1 KMIENVNK
9 IRKSMMKKPVLTL
22 VIALLV
28 IAAIAINS
36 TRGFAAPQTPAKQ
49 EASAKPLAPDF
60 TLRDLDG
67 ERVALKSLRG
77 KLVLVNFWATWCPP
91 CRREIPDLNR
101 IHSAYK
107 EQGVV
112 VLGVSWDE
120 LSSEQIK
127 GFVSN
132 YKVVYPILHGTQSEL
147 SVIGRAYK
155 WEGYLPTTYVVDREG
170 HLQDKHVGAG
180 SEKLFLRM
188 IEPYL

>member
-1 KMIENVNK
+1 MFERMNK
-9 IRKSMMKKPVLTL
+9 VRKSMMKKPVLTL
-22 VIALLV
+22 VIALMA
-28 IAAIAINS
+28 IAALVVNS
-36 TRGFAAPQTPAKQ
+36 TRGIAAPQAPTKQ
-49 EASAKPLAPDF
+49 ETSAKPMAPDF

-77 KLVLVNFWATWCPP
+77 KVVLVNFWATWCPP
-91 CRREIPDLNR
+91 CRMEIPDLNR
-101 IHSAYK
+101 IHTAYE

-127 GFVSN
+127 GFVKN
-132 YKVVYPILHGTQSEL
+132 YKVTYPVLHGTQSEL
-147 SVIGRAYK
+147 SEVGRAYK

-170 HLQDKHVGAG
+170 RIQDKHVGAG

-188 IEPYL
+188 IEPHL

>member
-1 KMIENVNK
+1 MIENVNK

-22 VIALLV
+22 VIALL
-28 IAAIAINS
+28 AITALVVNS
-36 TRGFAAPQTPAKQ
+36 TRGIAAPQAPAKT
-49 EASAKPLAPDF
+49 EASAKPMAPDF

-91 CRREIPDLNR
+91 CRMEIPDLNR

-127 GFVSN
+127 GFVRN

-147 SVIGRAYK
+147 SEIGRAYK

-170 HLQDKHVGAG
+170 RLQDKHVGAG
-180 SEKLFLRM
+180 SEKLFLQM